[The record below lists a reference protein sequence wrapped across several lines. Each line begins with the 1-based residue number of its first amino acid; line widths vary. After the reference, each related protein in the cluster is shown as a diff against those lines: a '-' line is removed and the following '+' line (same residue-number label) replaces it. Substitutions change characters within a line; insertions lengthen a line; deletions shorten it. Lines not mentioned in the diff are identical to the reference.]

1 MGLIIGVDGN
11 KPTFPYDYYYGIQ
24 ADTTVSDP
32 HCTRVGRV
40 DLHKNLPIQSM
51 MRRCI
56 VNDEGNVVHYLNA
69 NDSTKYSD
77 GATADLSGKAGQ
89 VMVEI
94 PEYYVKFEMN
104 GTVFRCLMSLY
115 ALPGFNKVPKVYIS
129 AYEAAIERSTGKLC
143 SVVNADPDFRGGNN
157 TSSWDNTYRSLLGR
171 PATNISLTAF
181 RTAAR
186 KRGSNGWN
194 ANVYAIHRSVFWLF
208 AVEYANFNWQ
218 ETFNAALT
226 DEGFHQGGLGDGVT
240 TWDTNWNTFNAYNP
254 FVPCGHTNSLGNNS
268 GVVNYTVKK
277 SDDSDWKSFNVP
289 SYRGIENPF
298 GHIWKWADGVLCNLQ
313 SNTDGGVS
321 EVYSAEYDVDNYASS
336 LNAGYK
342 IFGSL
347 PRSEGNIKEIA
358 FGENGDI
365 TPNAV
370 GGSSSTF
377 FCDYFFTSVPSSGSS
392 IRGLVFG
399 GHGSYRALS
408 GFCSAYSRNIP
419 SYTTSNFGSR
429 LCFIP

>member
-56 VNDEGNVVHYLNA
+56 VNDEGNVVQYLNA
-69 NDSTKYSD
+69 NDSTKYSG

-94 PEYYVKFEMN
+94 PEYYVKFEMD

-157 TSSWDNTYRSLLGR
+157 TSSWDDTYRSLLGR
-171 PATNISLTAF
+171 PVTNMSLTAF

-240 TWDTNWNTFNAYNP
+240 TWDSNWNTFNGYNP

-298 GHIWKWADGVLCNLQ
+298 GHIWKWTDGVLCNIQ
-313 SNTDGGVS
+313 SNDAGGAS
-321 EVYSAEYDVDNYASS
+321 EVYSAEYDVDKYASS
-336 LNAGYK
+336 LNDGHK
-342 IFGSL
+342 IFGNL
-347 PRSEGNIKEIA
+347 PRSNGYMKEIA
-358 FGENGDI
+358 FGENGDM
-365 TPNAV
+365 TPNAI
-370 GGSSSTF
+370 GGSSTTF
-377 FCDYFFTSVPSSGSS
+377 FCDYFYTSIPGSGSS
-392 IRGLVFG
+392 IRGLLFG
-399 GHGSYRALS
+399 GGTYDGAGA
-408 GFCSAYSRNIP
+408 GFGCAFSSNAP
-419 SYTTSNFGSR
+419 SLADSSVGSR

>member
-56 VNDEGNVVHYLNA
+56 VNDEGNVVQYLNA
-69 NDSTKYSD
+69 NDSTKYSG

-94 PEYYVKFEMN
+94 PEYYVKFEMD

-157 TSSWDNTYRSLLGR
+157 TSSWDDTYRSLLGR
-171 PATNISLTAF
+171 PVTNMSLTAF

-240 TWDTNWNTFNAYNP
+240 TWDSNWNTFNGYNP

-298 GHIWKWADGVLCNLQ
+298 GHIWKWTDGVLCNIQ
-313 SNTDGGVS
+313 SNDAGGAS
-321 EVYSAEYDVDNYASS
+321 EVYSAEYDVDKYASS
-336 LNAGYK
+336 LNDGHK
-342 IFGSL
+342 IFGNL
-347 PRSEGNIKEIA
+347 PRSNGYMKEIA
-358 FGENGDI
+358 FGENGDM
-365 TPNAV
+365 TPNAI
-370 GGSSSTF
+370 GGSSTTF
-377 FCDYFFTSVPSSGSS
+377 FCDYFYTSIPGSESS
-392 IRGLVFG
+392 IRGLLFG
-399 GHGSYRALS
+399 GSANNGAFAGFGFANSLS
-408 GFCSAYSRNIP
+408 AP
-419 SYTTSNFGSR
+419 SNAAAVVGSR

>member
-1 MGLIIGVDGN
+1 MGVIIGVDGN

-56 VNDEGNVVHYLNA
+56 VNDEGNVVQYLNA
-69 NDSTKYSD
+69 NDSTKYSS
-77 GATADLSGKAGQ
+77 GAAADLSGKAGQ

-94 PEYYVKFEMN
+94 PEYYVKFEMD

-157 TSSWDNTYRSLLGR
+157 TSSWDDTYRSLLGR
-171 PATNISLTAF
+171 PVTKISLTAF

-240 TWDTNWNTFNAYNP
+240 TWDVNWNTFNGFNP
-254 FVPCGHTNSLGNNS
+254 FIPCGHTNSLGNNS

-298 GHIWKWADGVLCNLQ
+298 GHVWTLTDGVLCNNQ

-336 LNAGYK
+336 LNAGHK

-347 PRSEGNIKEIA
+347 PRSEGYMKEIA

-365 TPNAV
+365 MPNAV
-370 GGSSSTF
+370 GGSTTTF
-377 FCDYFFTSVPSSGSS
+377 FCDYFYTSIPSSGSS
-392 IRGLVFG
+392 IMGFQFG
-399 GHGSYRALS
+399 GDAAAGALA
-408 GFCSAYSRNIP
+408 GFGYAATGAP
-419 SYTTSNFGSR
+419 SNAGVHIGSR

>member
-56 VNDEGNVVHYLNA
+56 VNDEGNVVQYLNA
-69 NDSTKYSD
+69 NDSTKYSG
-77 GATADLSGKAGQ
+77 GAAADLSGKAGQ

-94 PEYYVKFEMN
+94 PEYYVKFEMD

-157 TSSWDNTYRSLLGR
+157 TSSWDDTYRSLLGR
-171 PATNISLTAF
+171 PVTNMSLTAF

-208 AVEYANFNWQ
+208 TVEYANFNWQ

-240 TWDTNWNTFNAYNP
+240 TWDSNWNTFNGYNP

-298 GHIWKWADGVLCNLQ
+298 GHIWKWTDGVLCNIQ
-313 SNTDGGVS
+313 SNDAGGAS

-336 LNAGYK
+336 LNAGHK

-347 PRSEGNIKEIA
+347 PRSEGYMKEIA

-370 GGSSSTF
+370 GGSTTTF
-377 FCDYFFTSVPSSGSS
+377 FCDYFYTSIPSSGSA
-392 IRGLVFG
+392 IRGLLFG
-399 GHGSYRALS
+399 GYASYGAAA
-408 GFCSAYSRNIP
+408 GFGFAYSSYAP
-419 SYTTSNFGSR
+419 SVASTIIGSR